1 MRITALIAVAVAP
14 LSLMSLASPAT
25 AQDRLLTIFGTDKCP
40 ADAICVVAPESE
52 RYRIPK
58 FLREPTKSP
67 QSTSW
72 AVRQQATLNEGKSGT
87 GSCSTAG
94 SGGWTG
100 CWTEYMNQARAEA
113 KAQKAE
119 ARNLP

>member
-1 MRITALIAVAVAP
+1 MRIIALIAVTLAP
-14 LSLMSLASPAT
+14 FSVASPAQ
-25 AQDRLLTIFGTDKCP
+25 AQDRLLTIFGQDKCP

-94 SGGWTG
+94 AGGWTG

-113 KAQKAE
+113 KAQKAA
-119 ARNLP
+119 ARDVP